1 VTRLATTLRVRS
13 GEARLLVLVAGAFA
27 AIEAGRGLGE
37 VAVDTLVLSRAGPAL
52 LPPLFIGLGLVG
64 LVTTLAY
71 GTALARARSER
82 FFPALLGVLAA
93 MLGVLWIVAI
103 TGADAAY
110 PVLWICVYLAGM
122 LLLTAMWTV
131 AASVFHARQAK
142 RLFPLCT
149 SAAIVGSFLGQLTAG
164 PAALIVG
171 TESLVLVEAMLIL
184 LASALVL
191 GVGQRL
197 RPGRTGPEARPTVA
211 EALRTG
217 AGYVARSP
225 LMRLVAVAYLLF
237 SVLLFSVSFPFLRAM
252 SEAFPN
258 EGELA
263 TALGLFSAAVTAVSF
278 VVAVLVA
285 NRLYAWLGIGTVALG
300 LPLVYLL
307 GFGLWMVRFTLATA
321 LAVRFAQQVMQR
333 GVSNAAWSAFFT
345 VVPAGRRGPVL
356 AFIDG
361 VPGQLGTALSGVLLL
376 VAASLAAEQVYVVG
390 AVTAAFAT
398 VVVLGIRRAY
408 PASLVRTLR
417 ESPAERVLE
426 GGPDL
431 VALGRDARVVA
442 ELRAVAGSGSASDRR
457 LAADLLGR
465 LGAHDAAPELH
476 RLATDPDPRV
486 RLAALGSLK
495 ALRDGG
501 SSPPRPGAARR
512 VPGGPPATLPAIVP
526 ESIAA
531 KVLEDEDADVRAAGV
546 ALFATEALGHPD
558 LAALVLRLGDDPDAE
573 VRAEL
578 AVALAGRE
586 PAGRGLE
593 IVGRLLDAETARERT
608 AGLGALTRI
617 GPPAAGLLSQ
627 RLLGDADP
635 SVRAAAV
642 TALAATTGTP
652 ADPAPFL
659 AALDDE
665 AAEVRATASTA
676 LRHIPAAA
684 QPLVAS
690 LDAASSRT
698 ATGILAA
705 LDGHG
710 RAVRQP
716 LVAWAAR
723 QVTRATELRRASSLL
738 EAFDERP
745 RMGGQVLTPHSAAP
759 LLRQVLRDRE
769 RGVETLLL
777 SALGILGAP
786 EATGLIRRCL
796 RSPDPETRAQAI
808 EALDSLGDGRL
819 ARAVVRLLDSD
830 DEMAA
835 LDPAS
840 AGDAVTAQIRRLAED
855 ADPWVR
861 ALALRTLSE
870 QPGADG
876 RDILEQMR
884 LDSDPVVRA
893 FGAPGEEGDADVRE
907 GPGRSDD
914 LERML
919 ILRRVPLFEALAP
932 EDLQRVATS
941 ASERAWLGGEALMR
955 EGELGDELIVIVE
968 GSVQVSRREG
978 DGERMLRTYGPG
990 DHIGE
995 LAVLRERPRAATVVA
1010 EDPGV
1015 RGLVIGGAALQSIL
1029 RERPDAAMAMLA
1041 TLAERI
1047 TRQ

>member
-1 VTRLATTLRVRS
+1 VTRLAATIGVRA
-13 GEARLLVLVAGAFA
+13 GEGRLLVLVAGAFA

-37 VAVDTLVLSRAGPAL
+37 VAVDTLVLSRAGPEL

-64 LVTTLAY
+64 LVSTLAY

-82 FFPALLGVLAA
+82 FFPALLGVLAMVLA
-93 MLGVLWIVAI
+93 VLWVVALS
-103 TGADAAY
+103 GADAAY

-131 AASVFHARQAK
+131 AATVFHARQAK

-149 SAAIVGSFLGQLTAG
+149 SAAIVGSFAGQLTAG
-164 PAALIVG
+164 PAALAVG
-171 TESLVLVEAMLIL
+171 TENLVLAEAALIVAAAALIL
-184 LASALVL
+184 AL
-191 GVGQRL
+191 GQRL
-197 RPGRTGPEARPTVA
+197 RPGRSEGPPSVS

-217 AGYVARSP
+217 AGYVVRSP

-237 SVLLFSVSFPFLRAM
+237 AVLLFSVSFPFLRAM
-252 SEAFPN
+252 SEAFPD

-376 VAASLAAEQVYVVG
+376 MAASLAAEQVYVVG
-390 AVTAAFAT
+390 AVTAAVAT

-408 PASLVRTLR
+408 PASIVRTLR

-465 LGAHDAAPELH
+465 IGAREAAPELH
-476 RLATDPDPRV
+476 RLATDADPRV

-495 ALRDGG
+495 AMRDDG
-501 SSPPRPGAARR
+501 SSPPRPGARR
-512 VPGGPPATLPAIVP
+512 TAGGRPDSLPAVVP
-526 ESIAA
+526 ESIMA

-546 ALFATEALGHPD
+546 ALFAMEALADPD
-558 LAALVLRLGDDPDAE
+558 LAALVLRLADDPDAE

-578 AVALAGRE
+578 AVALADRE
-586 PAGRGLE
+586 PAARGLE
-593 IVGRLLDAETARERT
+593 LVGRLLDGETPRERA
-608 AGLGALTRI
+608 AGLRALRRI
-617 GPPAAGLLSQ
+617 GSPAAGLLSQ
-627 RLLGDADP
+627 RLLADDHP
-635 SVRAAAV
+635 SVRAAAI
-642 TALAATTGTP
+642 TALAATSGAS

-665 AAEVRATASTA
+665 AAEVRAASSSA
-676 LRHIPAAA
+676 LRDMPAAA
-684 QPLVAS
+684 RPLVAS
-690 LDAASSRT
+690 LDGASGRT
-698 ATGILAA
+698 ALGVLAA
-705 LDGHG
+705 LDGHA
-710 RAVRQP
+710 RTVREP

-738 EAFDERP
+738 QAFAQQP
-745 RMGGQVLTPHSAAP
+745 GMGGQVLTPHSAAP

-796 RSPDPETRAQAI
+796 RSPDPETRAQAV

-840 AGDAVTAQIRRLAED
+840 AGDAATTQIRRLAED

-876 RDILEQMR
+876 RGVLEQMR
-884 LDSDPVVRA
+884 KDSDPVVRA
-893 FGAPGEEGDADVRE
+893 FGPPEEEGDADVRD
-907 GPGRSDD
+907 GPGRSDG

-932 EDLQRVATS
+932 EDLQRVSAS

-955 EGELGDELIVIVE
+955 EGELGNELIVIVE
-968 GSVQVSRREG
+968 GSVRVTRREG
-978 DGERMLRTYGPG
+978 ESERLLRSYGPG